1 MTQDISRKMYSIAN
15 QVGDLNAAGKVK
27 AFTGHQKGYA
37 KLAIV
42 NSGCKVWAQHTRADK
57 LTIDLLVTGSASRKW
72 PAVRDLAVTT
82 FVAFAKG
89 NGQKLLEK
97 PPWQH
102 SASEADTREQY
113 TFEITNESSEA
124 ISLLID
130 KLKIAFRNLNSASAK

>member
-1 MTQDISRKMYSIAN
+1 MTQEIARKMYSIAN

-37 KLAIV
+37 KLVVI

-57 LTIDLLVTGSASRKW
+57 LTIDLLVTESASRKW

-89 NGQKLLEK
+89 NGQKLAEN
-97 PPWQH
+97 PWQH
-102 SASEADTREQY
+102 SASEADRREQY

-130 KLKIAFRNLNSASAK
+130 KLKIAFRNLNSASVK

>member
-1 MTQDISRKMYSIAN
+1 MYSIAN

-37 KLAIV
+37 KLVVI

-57 LTIDLLVTGSASRKW
+57 LTIDLLVTESASRKW
-72 PAVRDLAVTT
+72 PAVRDLAVNT

-89 NGQKLLEK
+89 NGQKPAEN
-97 PPWQH
+97 PWQH

>member
-1 MTQDISRKMYSIAN
+1 MTQEIARKMYSIAN

-37 KLAIV
+37 KLVVI

-57 LTIDLLVTGSASRKW
+57 LTIDLLVTESASRKW
-72 PAVRDLAVTT
+72 PAVRDLAVNT

-89 NGQKLLEK
+89 NGQKLAEN
-97 PPWQH
+97 PWQH